1 MQSVWRRIRQSLE
14 THRRAA
20 LISVI
25 RVDGS
30 APREVG
36 ARIVVQP
43 GAGFFGSI
51 GGGRL
56 EYETLAVAEAALAAE
71 TPSATVRVWP
81 LGPNLGQCC
90 GGSVTTL
97 IETFDAGDLDRV
109 GKLAAAEAAGVF
121 VTDSR
126 ITAQGRVA
134 REIRDGDGGADTAK
148 GAIGQRFVE
157 RFGEVQ
163 KTVLLF
169 GAGHVGRAVVLA
181 LSQLPFS
188 VRWID
193 TREGHFPDHVPAN
206 AITIRTAAP
215 EHELDAAPAGAFA
228 VIMTHSHP
236 LDFSIA
242 AAALRRPDLGFVGL
256 IGSAT
261 KRARFASEAQKLGIS
276 VQQIARLVCP
286 IGLPGIRDKEPSVIA
301 AGVAAQLLIERERD
315 MHGPGDSE
323 ASMIGR
329 EGLVRG
335 R

>member
-1 MQSVWRRIRQSLE
+1 MQLVWRRIRQSLE
-14 THRRAA
+14 KQRRAA

-25 RVDGS
+25 KVDGS
-30 APREVG
+30 TPREVG
-36 ARIVVQP
+36 ARMVVEQ
-43 GAGFFGSI
+43 GAGFFGTI

-56 EYETLAVAEAALAAE
+56 EYETLAVAEAALSAE
-71 TPSATVRVWP
+71 TPSASVRVWP

-97 IETFDAGDLDRV
+97 IETFEASDLGSV
-109 GKLAAAEAAGVF
+109 GELAAAEETGVF
-121 VTDSR
+121 VTVSR
-126 ITAQGRVA
+126 MTAQGRIA
-134 REIRDGDGGADTAK
+134 REIRDGDVDGAEAAK
-148 GAIGQRFVE
+148 GPIEQRFVE

-163 KTVLLF
+163 RTVLLF

-193 TREGHFPDHVPAN
+193 TREGHFPDYVPAN
-206 AITIRTAAP
+206 VITIRTDAP
-215 EHELDAAPAGAFA
+215 ERELDAAPPGAFA

-236 LDFSIA
+236 LDYSIA

-261 KRARFASEAQKLGIS
+261 KRARFAGQAQKLGIS
-276 VQQIARLVCP
+276 GQQIARLVCP
-286 IGLPGIRDKEPSVIA
+286 IGLPGIRDKEPSIIA

-315 MHGPGDSE
+315 SC
-323 ASMIGR
+323 R
-329 EGLVRG
+329 ESATAVLNN
-335 R
+335 

>member
-1 MQSVWRRIRQSLE
+1 MQLVWRRIRQSLE
-14 THRRAA
+14 KQRRAA

-36 ARIVVQP
+36 ARMVVEQ
-43 GAGFFGSI
+43 GAGFFGTI

-71 TPSATVRVWP
+71 TPAASVRVWP

-97 IETFDAGDLDRV
+97 IETFEASDLGSV
-109 GKLAAAEAAGVF
+109 GELAAAEEAGVF
-121 VTDSR
+121 FTVSR
-126 ITAQGRVA
+126 MTAQGRIA
-134 REIRDGDGGADTAK
+134 REIREADLGGAEVAAEVTK
-148 GAIGQRFVE
+148 GPIEQRFVE
-157 RFGEVQ
+157 RFGEAR

-193 TREGHFPDHVPAN
+193 TREDQFPDYVPAN
-206 AITIRTAAP
+206 VITIRTDAP
-215 EHELDAAPAGAFA
+215 ERELDAAPCGAFA

-236 LDFSIA
+236 LDYSIA
-242 AAALRRPDLGFVGL
+242 AAALRRSDMGFVGL

-261 KRARFASEAQKLGIS
+261 KRARFAGQAQKLGIS
-276 VQQIARLVCP
+276 EQQMARLVCP
-286 IGLPGIRDKEPSVIA
+286 IGLPGIRDKEPGIIA

-315 MHGPGDSE
+315 GCGALTADVPNN
-323 ASMIGR
+323 
-329 EGLVRG
+329 
-335 R
+335 

>member
-1 MQSVWRRIRQSLE
+1 MQPVWRRIRETLE
-14 THRRAA
+14 KHRRAV

-30 APREVG
+30 APREAG
-36 ARIVVQP
+36 ARMVVQHD
-43 GAGFFGSI
+43 AGFFGTI

-56 EYETLAVAEAALAAE
+56 EYEALAVAEAALSAEAPAA
-71 TPSATVRVWP
+71 SVQVWP

-97 IETFDAGDLDRV
+97 IETFDAGDLDRIRE
-109 GKLAAAEAAGVF
+109 LAAAEEAGPF
-121 VTDSR
+121 VCISR
-126 ITAQGRVA
+126 MTPQGRIA
-134 REIRDGDGGADTAK
+134 REILDGDVDAAEDGEASPK
-148 GAIGQRFVE
+148 ERFVE
-157 RFGEVQ
+157 RFGETR

-193 TREGHFPDHVPAN
+193 TRTGHFPDYVPAN
-206 AITIRTAAP
+206 VTTVRTDAP
-215 EHELDAAPAGAFA
+215 EREIDAAPGGAFT

-236 LDFSIA
+236 LDYSIA
-242 AAALRRPDLGFVGL
+242 AAALGRVDLSFIGL

-261 KRARFASEAQKLGIS
+261 KRARFAGQARKLGIPE
-276 VQQIARLVCP
+276 QQIARLVCP
-286 IGLPGIRDKEPSVIA
+286 IGLPDIRDKEPGIIA

-315 MHGPGDSE
+315 GRPASATG
-323 ASMIGR
+323 ASMPMPGR
-329 EGLVRG
+329 NA
-335 R
+335 

>member
-1 MQSVWRRIRQSLE
+1 MQLVWRRIRELLE
-14 THRRAA
+14 QHRRAA

-25 RVDGS
+25 KVDGS

-36 ARIVVQP
+36 ARMVVQQD
-43 GAGFFGSI
+43 AGFFGTI

-56 EYETLAVAEAALAAE
+56 EYETLAVAEAALSAE
-71 TPSATVRVWP
+71 TLMASVRVWP

-97 IETFDAGDLDRV
+97 IETFDASDLDSIRE
-109 GKLAAAEAAGVF
+109 LAAAEEAGLF
-121 VTDSR
+121 ATISR
-126 ITAQGRVA
+126 MTAQGRIA
-134 REIRDGDGGADTAK
+134 REILDGDVDRAEVGK
-148 GAIGQRFVE
+148 GAVEQRFVE

-193 TREGHFPDHVPAN
+193 TREDHFPDFVPAN
-206 AITIRTAAP
+206 VITIRTDAP
-215 EHELDAAPAGAFA
+215 EREIDAAPPGAFA

-236 LDFSIA
+236 LDYAIA
-242 AAALRRPDLGFVGL
+242 AAALRRPDFGFVGL

-261 KRARFASEAQKLGIS
+261 KRARFASQAEKLGIS
-276 VQQIARLVCP
+276 EQQVARLVCP
-286 IGLPGIRDKEPSVIA
+286 IGLPDIRDKEPSVIA

-315 MHGPGDSE
+315 SRH
-323 ASMIGR
+323 ASAAA
-329 EGLVRG
+329 GLK
-335 R
+335 